1 MEHLPLNIFGKSENS
16 DKNSQADQKNRMQA
30 AGVFVS
36 TAGKCASVQVLQ
48 RFRNRL
54 SSYIYQVPG
63 KGQFI
68 FSAFWYS
75 TRRLPF
81 MPDDQ
86 ASSPH

>member
-16 DKNSQADQKNRMQA
+16 DKNSQADQKNRMQT

-68 FSAFWYS
+68 YSALLYS
-75 TRRLPF
+75 FCRLPF
-81 MPDDQ
+81 ISDES
-86 ASSPH
+86 ASHRH